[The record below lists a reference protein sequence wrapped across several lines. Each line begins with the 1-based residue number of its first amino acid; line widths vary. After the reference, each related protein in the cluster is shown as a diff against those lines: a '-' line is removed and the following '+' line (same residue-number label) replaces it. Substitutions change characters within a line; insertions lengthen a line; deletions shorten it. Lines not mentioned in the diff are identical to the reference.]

1 MVDEAGAFIH
11 HAIKPAASRIMRS
24 KPPERGRKE

>member
-11 HAIKPAASRIMRS
+11 HASKPSASRIMRS
-24 KPPERGRKE
+24 KPAERGRIE